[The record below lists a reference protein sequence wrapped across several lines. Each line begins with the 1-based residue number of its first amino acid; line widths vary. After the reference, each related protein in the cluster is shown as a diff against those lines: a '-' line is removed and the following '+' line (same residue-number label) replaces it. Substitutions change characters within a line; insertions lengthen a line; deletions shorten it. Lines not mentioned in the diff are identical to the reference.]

1 MTTLTNLLINVYF
14 ALTDTLD
21 ILMSE
26 VEKHV
31 EDVEHGELRY
41 DIKKAHNLLINS
53 AKDFHKKF
61 DLYVDKARID
71 CMANKSDYDGSR
83 SDANEFLRL
92 ILLYADRCN
101 TQEMAH
107 KFMQELVQLPEASA
121 SNEFI
126 NKFKLK

>member
-21 ILMSE
+21 ILMTE
-26 VEKHV
+26 VEKQV
-31 EDVEHGELRY
+31 EDVEQGELRY
-41 DIKKAHNLLINS
+41 DINKAHNLLINS
-53 AKDFHKKF
+53 AKDFHRKF

-92 ILLYADRCN
+92 ILLYADRCDTPEKADKVFMWLRWLPVN
-101 TQEMAH
+101 VAPDEYVD
-107 KFMQELVQLPEASA
+107 KFT
-121 SNEFI
+121 
-126 NKFKLK
+126 LK

>member
-21 ILMSE
+21 ILMTE

-31 EDVEHGELRY
+31 KDIEHGEIRHEV
-41 DIKKAHNLLINS
+41 KKAHSLLLG
-53 AKDFHKKF
+53 AARDFHKKF

-92 ILLYADRCN
+92 LLLYADRCD
-101 TQEMAH
+101 TPEKAQ
-107 KFMQELVQLPEASA
+107 KFMQELIGMQEKAAP
-121 SNEFI
+121 NEFI
-126 NKFKLK
+126 QKFNLK